1 MARIFRLGLIA
12 LLASCATAPS
22 KPPEPVA
29 ASANER
35 AVAGATGEE
44 TYQPV
49 PEPLPAPATGPAK
62 LTVVTE
68 IGRKPVAAHIK
79 IHGEDGAVLA
89 EGKANDV
96 LTVPPGEHEIEAT
109 VTDAQAL
116 VDLPTMRQRV
126 TVEAG
131 AEVKERLEFAR
142 CQVRVTVNIRGKL
155 DKTAVVTLSRNGTEV
170 AKLTSGA
177 EEYVTISPGKY
188 AASVKS
194 ARAVITVSEIA
205 LNEGATQS
213 IPINIK

>member
-1 MARIFRLGLIA
+1 MARIFRLGLIV
-12 LLASCATAPS
+12 LLASCATTS
-22 KPPEPVA
+22 SQPPEPVT
-29 ASANER
+29 ASANET
-35 AVAGATGEE
+35 AVAGASGDESNHA
-44 TYQPV
+44 V
-49 PEPLPAPATGPAK
+49 PEPATPGPAK

-68 IGRKPVAAHIK
+68 IEHKPVAAHIK
-79 IHGEDGAVLA
+79 VHGKDGAVLA
-89 EGKANDV
+89 EGNANEV
-96 LTVPPGEHEIEAT
+96 LTVPAGEHEIEAT

-116 VDLPTMRQRV
+116 VDLPSMRQRV

-131 AEVKERLEFAR
+131 AEIKERLEFAR

-155 DKTAVVTLSRNGTEV
+155 DPTAVVALSRNGTEV

-194 ARAVITVSEIA
+194 NRAAITVSEIA